1 MPAKSIAS
9 QVSYVP
15 VQETGYFSKLVN
27 DYVHGDEGL
36 KSFYGFEIN
45 DAGLKSAIEGR
56 KAFPVDRELL
66 YTVIREQY
74 EGIELNDAVK
84 ANLELLR
91 ADNTFTVCSAH
102 QPNLMTGYLYFI
114 YKIVHSVKLAA
125 HLKTLDPNA
134 DFVPVFYI
142 GAEDNDFD
150 ELGHFR
156 FDGKAFDWKTAQTG
170 AVGMMSVDEPL
181 ERLIKD
187 LLPLL
192 GPAGVSEKYVRNT
205 ILTAYKRGN
214 SIAMATRIL
223 INDLLGFLGVIVLDA
238 NDARLK
244 RKFVPVIKEEVLRPK
259 AFEIVR
265 QDSDRLNET
274 YKAQAFF
281 RPINFFYLKEGLR
294 ERIEY
299 INNEYL
305 VLNTDLKFSATEM
318 AAEIEAHPER
328 FSPNVILRGLYQESI
343 LPDIAF
349 IGGGSEVAYWMQL
362 KNIFHHYGVFYP
374 AVVLRQSAVVLDH
387 KTAATQVKAGLDD
400 HKMFRKTAELV
411 DELVQA
417 EKEEQWSLAAYQE
430 TLEQW
435 RSDLSE
441 KYAQLDK
448 NLEGSVQSVL
458 AKVTTQFDILDKK
471 INRAV
476 KKGLEIQVD
485 RIYSFKEHAF
495 PNDSLQERYET
506 FLPHYLNY
514 GQQFFED
521 LYQHTDPYGKQFL
534 VLKYTEQLTINN

>member
-1 MPAKSIAS
+1 MPARSIES

-15 VQETGYFSKLVN
+15 VPETGYFSKLVN
-27 DYVHGDEGL
+27 DYVRGHGDLE
-36 KSFYGFEIN
+36 SFYGFEIN
-45 DAGLKSAIEGR
+45 DAGLKSAIDGR
-56 KAFPVDRELL
+56 KSFPVDRELL

-74 EGIELNDAVK
+74 EGLELNDAVK
-84 ANLELLR
+84 VNLELLR
-91 ADNTFTVCSAH
+91 ADTTFTVCSAH

-125 HLKTLDPNA
+125 HLKTLDTKA
-134 DFVPVFYI
+134 DFIPVFYI
-142 GAEDNDFD
+142 GAEDNDFE

-156 FDGKAFDWKTAQTG
+156 FAGKVFDWRTDQTG
-170 AVGMMSVDEPL
+170 AVGMMKVDEPL
-181 ERLIKD
+181 ERLIRV

-192 GPAGVSEKYVRNT
+192 GPSGASEKHLRHT
-205 ILTAYKRGN
+205 ILSAYKRGN

-223 INDLLGFLGVIVLDA
+223 INELLGFLGVIVLDA

-244 RKFVPVIKEEVLRPK
+244 RQFVSIIKEEVLRPK
-259 AFEIVR
+259 AFEIVK

-305 VLNTDLKFSATEM
+305 VLNTGLKFSPAEM
-318 AAEIEAHPER
+318 AAEIEAHPEH

-362 KNIFHHYGVFYP
+362 KNVFRHYGVFYP
-374 AVVLRQSAVVLDH
+374 AVVLRQSAVVLDQ
-387 KTAATQVKAGLDD
+387 KTAETQEKAGLDD

-417 EKEEQWSLAAYQE
+417 VKEEQWSLSAYFE

-435 RSDLSE
+435 RSELSD
-441 KYAQLDK
+441 KYSRLDK
-448 NLEGSVQSVL
+448 NLEGSVQAVL
-458 AKVTTQFDILDKK
+458 AKVTTQFDVLDKK
-471 INRAV
+471 ISRAV
-476 KKGLEIQVD
+476 KKGLEIQAD

-514 GQQFFED
+514 GQRFFED

-534 VLKYTEQLTINN
+534 VLKYKSNG